1 MSAALPHIDTPDP
14 LRRRALAGVPRG
26 CDCLLRRCGA
36 SRESAAD
43 GRWPNARM
51 TAVAT
56 LRDPA
61 LVADAPTPCAIRPHL
76 GNPVIA
82 FHDDNSLNLG

>member
-1 MSAALPHIDTPDP
+1 
-14 LRRRALAGVPRG
+14 
-26 CDCLLRRCGA
+26 
-36 SRESAAD
+36 
-43 GRWPNARM
+43 M

-61 LVADAPTPCAIRPHL
+61 LVADAPTPCTIRPHL

>member
-1 MSAALPHIDTPDP
+1 
-14 LRRRALAGVPRG
+14 
-26 CDCLLRRCGA
+26 
-36 SRESAAD
+36 
-43 GRWPNARM
+43 M

-61 LVADAPTPCAIRPHL
+61 LVVDAPTPCTIRPHL